1 MSDNDE
7 IMVEYTRKGNDAHD
21 LLFHSGAL
29 PDMHIDYTGIPTKQ
43 RGGTAVKLLCASA
56 LYCFAAT
63 LGSALTARKAN
74 VKSLKGRAFARKD
87 QDEFF
92 RTKVTE
98 IKIEIGVEIEDE
110 DLPILKKC
118 ERILDR
124 GCLVTYSLEDAIE
137 IEHEITRV
145 KP

>member
-1 MSDNDE
+1 MSDNDV
-7 IMVEYTRKGNDAHD
+7 ITVDYKRDGTDAHD
-21 LLFHSGAL
+21 VFFHSEPL
-29 PDMHIDYTGIPTKQ
+29 PDMHIDYAGIPTKQ

-56 LYCFAAT
+56 LYCFAST
-63 LGSALTARKAN
+63 LGSALVARKAN
-74 VKSLKGRAFARKD
+74 VKSLRGRAFAKKD

-98 IKIEIGVEIEDE
+98 VKIEIEVEIEDE

-137 IEHEITRV
+137 IEHEITRI